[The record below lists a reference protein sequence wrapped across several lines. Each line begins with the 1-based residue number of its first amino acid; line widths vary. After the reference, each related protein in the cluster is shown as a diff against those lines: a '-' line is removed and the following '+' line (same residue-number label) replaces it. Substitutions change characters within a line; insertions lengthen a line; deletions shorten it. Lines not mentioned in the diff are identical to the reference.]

1 MVGGMNPRQMKKMMQ
16 KMGIQQ
22 QDVDADLVIIKSGN
36 KETIISEPN
45 VVKVNMMGQ
54 ETFQITGN
62 ISERVASTEP
72 EISEDDIKT
81 VMEQASVDKEKA
93 RAALE
98 ASDGDLAK
106 AIIELSN

>member
-1 MVGGMNPRQMKKMMQ
+1 MQGMNPRQMKKMMQ
-16 KMGIQQ
+16 RMGIQQ
-22 QDVDADLVIIKSGN
+22 QEIDADLVIIKSGN

-62 ISERVASTEP
+62 ISERDASTEP

-81 VMEQASVDKEKA
+81 VMEQASVNEEKA

>member
-1 MVGGMNPRQMKKMMQ
+1 MQGMNPRQMKKMMQ
-16 KMGIQQ
+16 RMGIQQ
-22 QDVDADLVIIKSGN
+22 QDIDADLVIIKSGN
-36 KETIISEPN
+36 KETIISKPN

-54 ETFQITGN
+54 ETFQITGI
-62 ISERVASTEP
+62 ISERESSTEP
-72 EISEDDIKT
+72 EISEEDIKT
-81 VMEQASVDKEKA
+81 VMEQASVNEENA